1 MGLHPGL
8 GEPRCLLS
16 SLTCPGDKGQIND
29 KFKDRMVASFTAKKK
44 KHRSCNLFGNALC
57 TFGLQVVSHPCTVLP
72 AQTQNRTFF
81 LESFCCYMSDEKLW
95 FVPSFL
101 IQIFAQTNDINLFTP
116 QALSYKNK
124 IEIKEQKKSLF

>member
-1 MGLHPGL
+1 
-8 GEPRCLLS
+8 
-16 SLTCPGDKGQIND
+16 
-29 KFKDRMVASFTAKKK
+29 
-44 KHRSCNLFGNALC
+44 
-57 TFGLQVVSHPCTVLP
+57 
-72 AQTQNRTFF
+72 
-81 LESFCCYMSDEKLW
+81 MSDEKLW